1 MWFAAAAA
9 GVVVVLVA
17 VGTGGCG
24 EEKNLVGLTVLRID
38 MPCYTLRSA
47 RLPK

>member
-1 MWFAAAAA
+1 MWFAAAA
-9 GVVVVLVA
+9 GVVVVR
-17 VGTGGCG
+17 GGGDSGGCG

-38 MPCYTLRSA
+38 MPCYTLCSA